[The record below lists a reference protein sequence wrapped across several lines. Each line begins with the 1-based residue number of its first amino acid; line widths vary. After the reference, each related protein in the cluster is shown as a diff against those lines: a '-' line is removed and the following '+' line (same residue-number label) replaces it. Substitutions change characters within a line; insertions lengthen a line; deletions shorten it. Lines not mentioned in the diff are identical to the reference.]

1 MQLVRLLVLLHVGV
15 TAGLLLL
22 LSLVVLCQ
30 RLRAAVVDRRRRAV
44 PAVPEHVGPGLVPS
58 PAVPVTGAS
67 VLDWTVDLRGV
78 GQREAALRT

>member
-22 LSLVVLCQ
+22 LSLVVLGQ
-30 RLRAAVVDRRRRAV
+30 RLRAAVLDRRRRAV
-44 PAVPEHVGPGLVPS
+44 PAVPEPVPQGLVPS
-58 PAVPVTGAS
+58 PAVPATGAS